1 MKMLKKLFGRL
12 TAHDTPPP
20 VRPAPTPVEDIQDPR
35 YAYRREQADFR
46 RRAKAVT
53 TLWTGSTCYLGR
65 NKAKRERRAE
75 MESVIGRRWK
85 KSSNPPLPAGVGR

>member
-20 VRPAPTPVEDIQDPR
+20 VRPEPAPQPEEVQDPR

-53 TLWTGSTCYLGR
+53 MFWTGSTYR
-65 NKAKRERRAE
+65 RTEPKAKRPGRARRTRLAQERA
-75 MESVIGRRWK
+75 
-85 KSSNPPLPAGVGR
+85 A